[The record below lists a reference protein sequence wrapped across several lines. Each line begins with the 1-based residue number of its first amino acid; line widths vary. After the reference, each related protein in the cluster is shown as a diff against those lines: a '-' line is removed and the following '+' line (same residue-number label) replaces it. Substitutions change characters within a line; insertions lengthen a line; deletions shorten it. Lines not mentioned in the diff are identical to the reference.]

1 MNLMQVTPDWKS
13 GYYWLA
19 MLAYM
24 ILWLVSLSVF
34 QPDSFIERV
43 CLLAPCVAVFF
54 WLTRLARNAQ
64 LEADWELPK
73 TPRIDINE

>member
-1 MNLMQVTPDWKS
+1 MSLMRVTPDWKS

-19 MLAYM
+19 MLAY
-24 ILWLVSLSVF
+24 IIIWYVALAIF
-34 QPDSFIERV
+34 QPDGYVGRIGV
-43 CLLAPCVAVFF
+43 WLPCIAVFY
-54 WLTRLARNAQ
+54 WLTTLARHAQ